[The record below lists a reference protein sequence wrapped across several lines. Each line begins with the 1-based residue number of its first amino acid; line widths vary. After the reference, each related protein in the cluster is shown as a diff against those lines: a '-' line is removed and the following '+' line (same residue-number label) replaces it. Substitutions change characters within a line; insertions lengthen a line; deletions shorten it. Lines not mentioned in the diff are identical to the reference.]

1 MKKGVTIHVF
11 VPLLQQ
17 IDCTQLQQLS
27 EEEEISTVENDLKK
41 IFILENLSH
50 KGYKDDISDLD
61 GLGNHTKIWQHP

>member
-1 MKKGVTIHVF
+1 MF

-17 IDCTQLQQLS
+17 IDCSKLQQLS
-27 EEEEISTVENDLKK
+27 EEEEISSVENDLKR

-61 GLGNHTKIWQHP
+61 GLGKKSQHQS